1 MISGDRHVL
10 QGKRSAFYYTLEELS
25 KQFDQI
31 DIITP
36 RVQHAV
42 ASPFP
47 NVQFHPSPR
56 GLWYQ
61 PFWIRTTS
69 RAIEADVATVH
80 CYPPFYNTL
89 GALGLKIPFVLEVH
103 HIVGDPIAASVSEW
117 IGKWMTRLLL
127 PWCSRRA
134 AAVRVVNET
143 VKQKLEGWGI
153 QTVTVVP
160 SMYLDREGIKSA
172 SSCHPE
178 YTNNCRTSI
187 HPAKRDTQCD
197 NCLCV
202 SKDYDLTFCGRLTQ
216 NKGLIE
222 LIHAVSNMPGVS
234 LQVIG
239 DGPVRHQ
246 AEQRSREQGTEDRI
260 TFRGWMETQQD
271 VWQAMQQGRV
281 FVMNSRSEGGP
292 RVLLEAMALGMPVV
306 STSVGLVPEVI
317 QDGVNGMITT
327 GETEDL
333 ISVLQTVLEDRELQA
348 RLGTEATKVLDQ
360 FDREKLIEGYA
371 EFLRKGAKGEKGVK
385 GAVI

>member
-1 MISGDRHVL
+1 
-10 QGKRSAFYYTLEELS
+10 
-25 KQFDQI
+25 
-31 DIITP
+31 
-36 RVQHAV
+36 
-42 ASPFP
+42 
-47 NVQFHPSPR
+47 
-56 GLWYQ
+56 
-61 PFWIRTTS
+61 
-69 RAIEADVATVH
+69 
-80 CYPPFYNTL
+80 
-89 GALGLKIPFVLEVH
+89 
-103 HIVGDPIAASVSEW
+103 
-117 IGKWMTRLLL
+117 
-127 PWCSRRA
+127 
-134 AAVRVVNET
+134 
-143 VKQKLEGWGI
+143 
-153 QTVTVVP
+153 
-160 SMYLDREGIKSA
+160 
-172 SSCHPE
+172 
-178 YTNNCRTSI
+178 
-187 HPAKRDTQCD
+187 
-197 NCLCV
+197 
-202 SKDYDLTFCGRLTQ
+202 
-216 NKGLIE
+216 
-222 LIHAVSNMPGVS
+222 MPGVS